1 MNPSDSN
8 AHPATASMSSRTLLI
23 AAAVV
28 ALLILG
34 VYFWGQFQTRSQLD
48 AQQSDHEQRI
58 TAVQQQ
64 LQKAQADLS
73 ASNNRNQLLLART
86 DLYRTAADLD
96 ARNFG
101 TANTRLQAAAA
112 ALGQVVTAGGD
123 LDAGKLATL
132 RAAIAKTNINVAT
145 DLQQQRA
152 QVLDFAAQLDALA
165 ALGSTDTTAPQ

>member
-1 MNPSDSN
+1 MNTSDSN
-8 AHPATASMSSRTLLI
+8 ARPATSSVSSRTLLI
-23 AAAVV
+23 AGAVV

-101 TANTRLQAAAA
+101 TANTRLQEAAA
-112 ALGQVVTAGGD
+112 ALGKVDASKGD
-123 LDAGKLATL
+123 LDAAKLAAL
-132 RAAIAKTNINVAT
+132 RDEIASTNINVAI
-145 DLQQQRA
+145 DLQAQRN
-152 QVLDFAAQLDALA
+152 QVLDLAAQLDAM
-165 ALGSTDTTAPQ
+165 ALNATTTAAAK